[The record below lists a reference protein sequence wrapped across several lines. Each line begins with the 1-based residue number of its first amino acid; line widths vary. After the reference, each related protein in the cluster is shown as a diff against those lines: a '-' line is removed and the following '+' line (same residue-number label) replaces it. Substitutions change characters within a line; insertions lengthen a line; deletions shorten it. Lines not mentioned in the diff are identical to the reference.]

1 MQNELMRQQS
11 VMRESR
17 SKSENEN
24 EVKRRLVLGQKK
36 RELDKTYQILGK
48 QQCCI
53 SEVENNVN

>member
-17 SKSENEN
+17 SNRENEN
-24 EVKRRLVLGQKK
+24 EGKRRLVLGQKK
-36 RELDKTYQILGK
+36 RELDKKYQMLGK